1 MSEALPLQR
10 FTHWVAT
17 TPDRVWLRQ
26 PVARTWHPITW
37 READDRARRLASA
50 LRALGC
56 EPGDRVAILAKNCA
70 EWILSDMAIM
80 LAGLVSVPL
89 YPLQSAESIE
99 YVLRHSAC
107 KVIILGKLDDA
118 ERLESGIPD
127 SVARIAM
134 PYPTLRAE
142 HAWGDLLSR
151 YEPMSKTHE
160 QRPDELL
167 SILYTSGTTGQ
178 PKGVMQTA
186 RAFAFASS
194 RSVGEMGLGPDD
206 RFFSYL
212 PLSHAAERFLVQ
224 TNSLYCGGEIAFV
237 ESLETFAED
246 LRQVRPTQFFS
257 VPRLWTR
264 FQQGVLER
272 LPQGRLDRLLA
283 IPLLGALVAWKIRR
297 GLGLDRARVLV
308 SGAAPIPV
316 ALLEWYRRIGL
327 TICEGYGMTENFAY
341 GNFNRPGQVRFGTVG
356 RVMPDNDLRIA
367 DDGEILYRSPSLMSG
382 YYLEPEK
389 SAETLRDG
397 WLHTGDKGHVDDD
410 GYLRI
415 TGRVKDIFKTS
426 KGKYVA
432 PAPIEGEIAK
442 NLWVEQVCLMGS
454 GLDQPLALIEL
465 SPAAREQARTQV
477 EADLLTTLEQLN
489 DRLLPHERVSH
500 LLLVREPW
508 TVDNGCMTPTMKI
521 RRNVLEARY
530 APAVDR
536 LDAHQALHWE

>member
-465 SPAAREQARTQV
+465 SPAAREQARAQV